1 MPAALSADLAGRL
14 AAARPLIPGVAFSAV
29 LAMAAAFVA
38 AAHGGPV
45 ILFALLFGMAFNYLA
60 AERVLTPGLAFAS
73 RSVLRLGVA
82 LLGARITAG
91 QIAALGPGTL
101 AGVAA
106 CVVLTIGFGILVA
119 RAAGLGTR
127 FGTLTAGAVAICGAS
142 AAAAIAAV
150 LPRRPGH
157 ERDTAFTIIGVT
169 TLSTVAMVIYP
180 LLARALGLGDTEAGV
195 FLGATIHD
203 VAQVVGAG
211 FSISPEAG
219 KAATIVKL
227 LRVAMLVPVVVTI
240 AVVARR
246 AAPAEGAEGA
256 ARPPLL
262 PGFLVGFLAIV
273 ALNSLGLVP
282 APVQEA
288 LGDASRWCIVTSIAA
303 LGVKTSLKS
312 LADVGRRAVLLMVA
326 ETAFIGAAG
335 LALVHVS

>member
-1 MPAALSADLAGRL
+1 MSGHSQIGLAARLSA
-14 AAARPLIPGVAFSAV
+14 ARTLLPGVAFSV
-29 LAMAAAFVA
+29 VVAMAAAFVV

-45 ILFALLFGMAFNYLA
+45 ILFALLLGMVFNHLA
-60 AERVLTPGLAFAS
+60 GERVLAPGLAFAS

-91 QIAALGPGTL
+91 QIVALGPGTL

-106 CVVLTIGFGILVA
+106 CVVLTIAFGIVLA
-119 RAAGLGTR
+119 RAAGLGAR

-169 TLSTVAMVIYP
+169 TLSTVAMVLYP
-180 LLARALGLGDTEAGV
+180 LIARVLGLDDTTAGV

-227 LRVAMLVPVVVTI
+227 LRVAMLVPVVVAI
-240 AVVARR
+240 ALVARR
-246 AAPAEGAEGA
+246 ATPAEASA
-256 ARPPLL
+256 SIARPPLL
-262 PGFLVGFLAIV
+262 PGFLFGFLAIV
-273 ALNSLGLVP
+273 LLNSLGLVP
-282 APVQEA
+282 AEVQQA
-288 LGDASRWCIVTSIAA
+288 LGDASRWCIVISIAA
-303 LGVKTSLKS
+303 LGVKTSLRS
-312 LADVGRRAVLLMVA
+312 LVEVGRRAIALMVA
-326 ETAFIGAAG
+326 ETVFIGAAG
-335 LALVHVS
+335 LALVHL

>member
-1 MPAALSADLAGRL
+1 MPSTFGKDLAARF
-14 AAARPLIPGVAFSAV
+14 AAARPLFPGLAFSAV
-29 LAMAAAFVA
+29 IAMAAAFVA

-45 ILFALLFGMAFNYLA
+45 MLFALLLGMAFNHLA
-60 AERVLTPGLAFAS
+60 AERALALGLAFAS

-82 LLGARITAG
+82 LLGARITAS
-91 QIAALGPGTL
+91 QIVALGPGTL

-106 CVVLTIGFGILVA
+106 AVLLTIGFGILVA
-119 RAAGLGTR
+119 RVFGLGAR

-157 ERDTAFTIIGVT
+157 ERDTAFTILGVT
-169 TLSTVAMVIYP
+169 TLSTVAMVAYP
-180 LLARALGLGDTEAGV
+180 LLARGLGLDDTEAGV

-211 FSISPEAG
+211 FSISAEAG

-227 LRVAMLVPVVVTI
+227 LRVAMLVPVVLAI
-240 AVVARR
+240 ALVVRR
-246 AAPAEGAEGA
+246 SAPGDASEGQ

-273 ALNSLGLVP
+273 GLNSLGLVP
-282 APVQEA
+282 PPVQDA

-312 LADVGRRAVLLMVA
+312 LAEVGRRAVLLMVA
-326 ETAFIGAAG
+326 ETGFIGAAG
-335 LALVHVS
+335 LLLVHVS